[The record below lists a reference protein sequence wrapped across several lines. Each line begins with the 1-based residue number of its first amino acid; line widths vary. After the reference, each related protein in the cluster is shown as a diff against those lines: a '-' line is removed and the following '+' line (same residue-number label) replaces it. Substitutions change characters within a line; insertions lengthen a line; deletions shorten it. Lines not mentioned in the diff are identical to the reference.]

1 MATEKFKGLLISFE
15 GIDFCGKTTQVLLLQ
30 EHLIAKGHQVVVV
43 REPGG
48 TEISEKIREILL
60 DKENLHMEPTAE
72 MLLYQASR
80 AQLTGEVILPA
91 LKEGKTVLCDRYYDS
106 TTAYQGYGR
115 GLDLELVEKVNQLAT
130 SSFLQEADP
139 PRAGR
144 PDLTFNLDISP
155 EEAFARVVNSKLVRD
170 RIEDQQI
177 SFYKKV
183 RDGYLTMA
191 KSEPDRFR
199 VIPGRRSVKDIA
211 SLIAKEVDKLI
222 DKPADSKQ

>member
-1 MATEKFKGLLISFE
+1 MATEKSKGLLITFE

-30 EHLIAKGHQVVVV
+30 EHLIAKGHEVVEV

-48 TEISEKIREILL
+48 TEISEKIRGVLL
-60 DKENLHMEPTAE
+60 DRENLPMAPAAE

-91 LKEGKTVLCDRYYDS
+91 LEKGKIVLCDRYYDS

-115 GLDLELVEKVNQLAT
+115 GLDLDLVRKVNELAT
-130 SSFLQEADP
+130 S
-139 PRAGR
+139 GTR
-144 PDLTFNLDISP
+144 PHLTFLLDVSPGEVFTRIENLDL
-155 EEAFARVVNSKLVRD
+155 FGD
-170 RIEDQQI
+170 RMEDQRI

-211 SLIAKEVDKLI
+211 SLIAKEVDKLM
-222 DKPADSKQ
+222 DKTADSKQ

>member
-1 MATEKFKGLLISFE
+1 MATEKPKGLLITFE

-30 EHLIAKGHQVVVV
+30 EHLIAKGHEVVEV

-48 TEISEKIREILL
+48 TEISEKIRGVLL
-60 DKENLHMEPTAE
+60 DRENLPMAPAAE

-91 LKEGKTVLCDRYYDS
+91 LEKGKIVLCDRYYDS

-115 GLDLELVEKVNQLAT
+115 GLDLDLVRKVNELAT
-130 SSFLQEADP
+130 S
-139 PRAGR
+139 GTR
-144 PDLTFNLDISP
+144 PHLTFLLDVSPGEVFTRIENLDL
-155 EEAFARVVNSKLVRD
+155 FGD
-170 RIEDQQI
+170 RMEDQRI